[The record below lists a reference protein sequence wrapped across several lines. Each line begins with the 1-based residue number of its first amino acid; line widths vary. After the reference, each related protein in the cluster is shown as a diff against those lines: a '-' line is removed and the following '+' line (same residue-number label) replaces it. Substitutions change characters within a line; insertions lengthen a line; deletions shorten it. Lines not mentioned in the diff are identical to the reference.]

1 MARMETTRLLRSTTE
16 DEVNSHN
23 NFTKSA
29 VKIILILLSV
39 VATVGILAR
48 KGNSSSSSF
57 LRASS
62 SLSSLSLTD
71 LEGNSQTSTLIIS
84 TFSDRYPDFER
95 ATKYP
100 FLDPK
105 HGLLIEPHRKTTI
118 TVQSS
123 IPAEKGVRY
132 IWDIGVKP
140 KASLERLVSSSS
152 TERIESYSS
161 GELETPQASIVIER
175 TQTGVY
181 SLVLTE
187 ERFEDNGTPITRTTI
202 TRNIYCKYVRRELR
216 ELNDEDREAFL
227 DTAFTLW
234 TVSTR
239 RGREELGFGDSYRD
253 ITSIALIHND
263 LAGNAVCD
271 HLHGN
276 FGYNFIT
283 GHVALNNM
291 FEQSMQAVNPTVSLP
306 YWSYTQESTLCTPS
320 DTDCVYNIWNSDIFS
335 DKFFGGHGTSRIE
348 DGRWKHS
355 AVPKLDEDTL
365 YKTKPRSKY
374 AYHGYQ
380 GCLGQKADAG
390 STLCDD
396 FMLDFFEKT
405 DKNHVNT
412 KHVSNAYGFVR
423 SPWNMNGDEHVM
435 RSGDFC
441 GRKNRTCQTCFF
453 SE

>member
-48 KGNSSSSSF
+48 KGHSSSSSF

-161 GELETPQASIVIER
+161 GEVETPQASIVIER

-187 ERFEDNGTPITRTTI
+187 ERFEDNIANANIIYIDRFHDKIDKKMELIKKNATVPTKVIY
-202 TRNIYCKYVRRELR
+202 RNPKASSNFPFEVTE
-216 ELNDEDREAFL
+216 
-227 DTAFTLW
+227 
-234 TVSTR
+234 VSPQVKPR
-239 RGREELGFGDSYRD
+239 QRKK
-253 ITSIALIHND
+253 
-263 LAGNAVCD
+263 
-271 HLHGN
+271 
-276 FGYNFIT
+276 
-283 GHVALNNM
+283 
-291 FEQSMQAVNPTVSLP
+291 
-306 YWSYTQESTLCTPS
+306 ST
-320 DTDCVYNIWNSDIFS
+320 
-335 DKFFGGHGTSRIE
+335 
-348 DGRWKHS
+348 
-355 AVPKLDEDTL
+355 EDT
-365 YKTKPRSKY
+365 KATTK
-374 AYHGYQ
+374 
-380 GCLGQKADAG
+380 
-390 STLCDD
+390 
-396 FMLDFFEKT
+396 
-405 DKNHVNT
+405 
-412 KHVSNAYGFVR
+412 VSA
-423 SPWNMNGDEHVM
+423 
-435 RSGDFC
+435 
-441 GRKNRTCQTCFF
+441 K
-453 SE
+453 